1 MGRSTVKI
9 SHRAYSFRSRG
20 WPQFVGNR
28 SGETVFGPTTP
39 AASTAASTAAGPP
52 LAVGG
57 LIATGK
63 ARLFLALV
71 LVALGVVGYRT
82 GAGLGRDMRCVMF
95 FALIFV
101 SWTAF
106 TRLAGAATPPAPPL
120 ALVTIAIGRTG
131 AIGRRAAGLTG
142 NGIVGKPLALLGF
155 HSDSDSTSSSSS
167 SS

>member
-1 MGRSTVKI
+1 MRRSAVKI
-9 SHRAYSFRSRG
+9 GHRTCGFRSRG
-20 WPQFVGNR
+20 RPQFVGNR
-28 SGETVFGPTTP
+28 SGETVFGPATP
-39 AASTAASTAAGPP
+39 TASTATSAAAGPP

-71 LVALGVVGYRT
+71 LVALGVVGNRT
-82 GAGLGRDMRCVMF
+82 GASLGRDMRGVMF

-106 TRLAGAATPPAPPL
+106 TRLAGAAAPPAPPL

-131 AIGRRAAGLTG
+131 A
-142 NGIVGKPLALLGF
+142 VG
-155 HSDSDSTSSSSS
+155 
-167 SS
+167 